1 MIFGQPESAAGGV
14 RQETERTLWVIDFA
28 ARFQAPAVAVLIRG
42 QLARASQYQLS
53 VPPEA
58 WGRVA
63 EEATRLGLRWC
74 GLWAEDRDERI
85 ELTVVLEHDGVYL
98 LVRTRTTAA
107 TPSVA
112 SHAPYYPASDRC
124 ERRLTDLFG
133 IPFRDPVDSRRWI
146 RHQAWSGLESPL
158 RKAYPLAGSN
168 ADPVQPDSGY
178 PFLEAQGPGVYEIPV
193 GPVHAGIIEPGHFRF
208 QAVGESILHL
218 EARLGYVHKGIEKVA
233 EGRDPVGLARLAGRV
248 SGDAT
253 VAHTW
258 AACMAMEQAAGL
270 ALPVRALALRAI
282 LAERE
287 RISNHLGDIGAIC
300 GDVGFAF
307 GQYQFG
313 RLRERC
319 LRLHAELFGHRLLMD
334 RVVPGGVS
342 SDLPAEGTRRL
353 LDDGI
358 ELRKELKELNA
369 ILDENPSLQDRW
381 CTTGILPTETARKLG
396 VLGYTARASG
406 IDFDLRRDAPYAP
419 YDALK
424 VRVPVSAAGDVAA
437 RVRVR
442 QEEIDVALG
451 LIDELVSV
459 LPGGPFQVA
468 YPAPVPGAEGLGCV
482 EGWRGEHLA
491 YVRFGPDSTIAR
503 YYPRDPS
510 VLNWPALEQ
519 LIIGNIVP
527 DFPVCN
533 KSLNGSYSG
542 HDL

>member
-1 MIFGQPESAAGGV
+1 V
-14 RQETERTLWVIDFA
+14 RV
-28 ARFQAPAVAVLIRG
+28 
-42 QLARASQYQLS
+42 SQCQLS
-53 VPPEA
+53 VAPEE

-63 EEATRLGLRWC
+63 EEAARAGLRWG

-85 ELTVVLEHDGVYL
+85 ELAVVLEKCGIYL
-98 LVRTRTTAA
+98 LVRTRMTDAS
-107 TPSVA
+107 PSVM
-112 SHAPYYPASDRC
+112 SHTPHYPAADRS
-124 ERRLTDLFG
+124 ERRLADLFG
-133 IPFRDPVDSRRWI
+133 IAFRGQADSRRWI
-146 RHQAWSGLESPL
+146 RHQAWSAKEFPL
-158 RKAYPLAGSN
+158 RKTYSSAGHD
-168 ADPVQPDSGY
+168 AGLVRPDSGY
-178 PFLEAQGPGVYEIPV
+178 PFLEAQGTGVCEIPV
-193 GPVHAGIIEPGHFRF
+193 GPIHAGIIEPGHFRL
-208 QAVGESILHL
+208 QAVGESILNL
-218 EARLGYVHKGIEKVA
+218 EVRLGYVHKGIEKIA
-233 EGRDPVGLARLAGRV
+233 EGRDPDGLARLAGRV

-258 AACMAMEQAAGL
+258 AACMAMEHAAGME
-270 ALPVRALALRAI
+270 LPVRALALRAI

-300 GDVGFAF
+300 GDVGFTF

-319 LRLHAELFGHRLLMD
+319 LRLHAELFGHRLMMD
-334 RVVPGGVS
+334 TIVPGGVS
-342 SDLPAEGTRRL
+342 PDLPADGAHRL
-353 LDDGI
+353 LEDGI
-358 ELRKELKELNA
+358 GLRQELEELNT
-369 ILDENPSLQDRW
+369 ILGENSSLQDRW
-381 CTTGILPTETARKLG
+381 CTTGILTTEAARTLG
-396 VLGYTARASG
+396 VLGYVARASG

-419 YDALK
+419 YDTLE
-424 VRVPVSAAGDVAA
+424 VHVPIATAGDVAA

-442 QEEIDVALG
+442 QEEINVALG

-459 LPGGPFQVA
+459 LPGGPCRVPWSV
-468 YPAPVPGAEGLGCV
+468 PASDAEGLGCV

-491 YVRFGPDSTIAR
+491 YVRFGPDNTIAR

-510 VLNWPALEQ
+510 VLNWLALER

>member
-1 MIFGQPESAAGGV
+1 MAVRASGQPV
-14 RQETERTLWVIDFA
+14 RV
-28 ARFQAPAVAVLIRG
+28 
-42 QLARASQYQLS
+42 SQYRLS
-53 VPPEA
+53 VAPEE

-63 EEATRLGLRWC
+63 EEAAHVGLRWG
-74 GLWAEDRDERI
+74 GLWAEDRDARI
-85 ELTVVLEHDGVYL
+85 ELTVVLEQCGIYL
-98 LVRTRTTAA
+98 MVRTRTTDLA
-107 TPSVA
+107 PSVA
-112 SHAPYYPASDRC
+112 SHTAYYPAAGRF

-133 IPFRDPVDSRRWI
+133 ITFRGQADSRRWI
-146 RHQAWSGLESPL
+146 RHLAWSENEFPL
-158 RKAYPLAGSN
+158 RKAYSLVGHDGA
-168 ADPVQPDSGY
+168 AVRPDSGY
-178 PFLEAQGPGVYEIPV
+178 PFLEAQGAGVYEIPV
-193 GPVHAGIIEPGHFRF
+193 GPIHAGIIEPGHFRF
-208 QAVGESILHL
+208 QAVGESILNL
-218 EARLGYVHKGIEKVA
+218 EVRLGYVHKGIEKTA
-233 EGRDPVGLARLAGRV
+233 EGRDPDGLARLAGRV

-258 AACMAMEQAAGL
+258 AACMAMERAAGIEV
-270 ALPVRALALRAI
+270 PVRALALRAI

-287 RISNHLGDIGAIC
+287 RISNHLGDIGSIC

-319 LRLHAELFGHRLLMD
+319 LRLHAELFGHRLAMD
-334 RVVPGGVS
+334 TVVPGGVQP
-342 SDLPAEGTRRL
+342 DLPTDGAHRL
-353 LDDGI
+353 LEDGI
-358 ELRKELKELNA
+358 ELRQELEELNA
-369 ILDENPSLQDRW
+369 ILSENSSLQDRW
-381 CTTGILPTETARKLG
+381 CMTGILPTETARMLG
-396 VLGYTARASG
+396 VLGYVARASG
-406 IDFDLRRDAPYAP
+406 VDFDLRRDVPYAP
-419 YDALK
+419 YDTLK
-424 VRVPVSAAGDVAA
+424 VRVPIATVGDVAA

-459 LPGGPFQVA
+459 LPGGPCRVPWSV
-468 YPAPVPGAEGLGCV
+468 PASDAEGLGCV

-491 YVRFGPDSTIAR
+491 YVRFGPDNTIAR

-510 VLNWPALEQ
+510 VFNWQALEK